1 MLARAISTLETGI
14 MGQIFKTL
22 GYLAALAG
30 LLMVGVGHVLG
41 AESGAQDQQ
50 TEKPFRAALLYDLGG
65 KFDRSF
71 NESAWNGAEA
81 FRKETGFE
89 YRDFEPT
96 SEIQYEQALR
106 RYARRGYDAIIV
118 VGFGYAIALNNV
130 AQEFPE
136 IPFTAI
142 DAVVQLPNVR
152 SVTFKEHEG
161 SYLAGVVAALQSE
174 SGQVGFLGGM
184 DIPLIRRF
192 EHGYRQGVEQ
202 TNPAIRVISN
212 YIGTTPSAWN
222 DPIKAADLARGQYSR
237 GVDVIYHAAGPS
249 GLGLIQAAKD
259 TGKFA
264 IGVDSNQN
272 PVAPGNV
279 LTSMLKRVDRGVYTA
294 MMDTLNGRWTPGIVT
309 FGLKEDGVALAV
321 DEHNNQI
328 YTSEMRAAVEAA
340 TNAIVSG
347 DIKVRDALTGEGM
360 PDDPD
365 DND

>member
-1 MLARAISTLETGI
+1 M
-14 MGQIFKTL
+14 Q
-22 GYLAALAG
+22 
-30 LLMVGVGHVLG
+30 LG
-41 AESGAQDQQ
+41 ARFFPLFLMLFSCICFGLGRAEGWQEAG
-50 TEKPFRAALLYDLGG
+50 TPKKEFRAALLYDIGG

-81 FRKETGFE
+81 FRKETGFS

-118 VGFGYAIALNNV
+118 VGFGYSVALNNV
-130 AQEFPE
+130 ASEFPE

-142 DAVVQLPNVR
+142 DAVLSLPNVR

-161 SYLAGVVAALQSE
+161 SFLAGVAAALHSE
-174 SGQVGFLGGM
+174 TGSVGFLGGM
-184 DIPLIRRF
+184 KIPLIRRF
-192 EHGYRQGVEQ
+192 EEGYRQGVHHID
-202 TNPAIRVISN
+202 PAITVISN

-259 TGKFA
+259 TKNYA

-272 PVAPGNV
+272 MIAPGHV
-279 LTSMLKRVDRGVYTA
+279 LTSMLKRVDTGVYTA
-294 MMDTLNGRWTPGIVT
+294 LKDALNGRWEPGIVT
-309 FGLKEDGVALAV
+309 FGLREEGVALAV
-321 DEHNNQI
+321 DEFNQSLI
-328 YTSEMRAAVEAA
+328 TAKIGD
-340 TNAIVSG
+340 AIDKAKE
-347 DIKVRDALTGEGM
+347 DIVAGRIVVRDALTDGG
-360 PDDPD
+360 DSD
-365 DND
+365 